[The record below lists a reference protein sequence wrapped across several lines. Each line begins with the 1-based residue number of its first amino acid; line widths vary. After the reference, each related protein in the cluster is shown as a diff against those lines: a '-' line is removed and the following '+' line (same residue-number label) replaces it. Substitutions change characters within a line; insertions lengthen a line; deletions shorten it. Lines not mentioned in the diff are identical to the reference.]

1 MYKIMIVEDDPMVAM
16 INEQFVNRCGDF
28 SVTHRCSNGE
38 DALAILVSAPVDLVI
53 MDVYMPRLDGI
64 ETLKKI
70 REKDIPVSVIMVT
83 AANDNSTV
91 EEAVRL
97 GAIDYLVKPFTFDRF
112 KQALEKFRNSKQ
124 VLDSDRALDQRN
136 IDILLGN
143 SPVVRQEQEPKGSQ
157 DRTRER
163 LMDCLAVSGEAS
175 RGLLLSMWEEVRPAY
190 CRTTERGA
198 PDSVCVWQIRGN
210 GRARVRA
217 CRRGAIAWRLR
228 SYRGRARSALC
239 YGCGRAADSWCPR

>member
-1 MYKIMIVEDDPMVAM
+1 MIQRKAKALPSGLNSRKERVRMYKIMIVEDDPMVAM

-143 SPVVRQEQEPKGSQ
+143 SPVVRQEQEPKGIQ
-157 DRTRER
+157 DKTRER
-163 LMDCLAVSGEAS
+163 LMDCLAVSGEWLTGEEIS
-175 RGLLLSMWEEVRPAY
+175 ERTELSVVTVRKYMNYLVDTGEVQGRMNYETGGRPSMLY
-190 CRTTERGA
+190 
-198 PDSVCVWQIRGN
+198 
-210 GRARVRA
+210 RVP
-217 CRRGAIAWRLR
+217 LK
-228 SYRGRARSALC
+228 
-239 YGCGRAADSWCPR
+239 

>member
-16 INEQFVNRCGDF
+16 INEQFVNRSGDF

-38 DALAILVSAPVDLVI
+38 DALAILDRETVDLVI

-112 KQALEKFRNSKQ
+112 RQALEKFRSGKQ
-124 VLDSDRALDQRN
+124 VLDGDRALDQRN

-143 SPVVRQEQEPKGSQ
+143 APAARQEQEPKGIQ
-157 DRTRER
+157 DKTRER
-163 LMDCLAVSGEAS
+163 LMDCLAVSGEWLTGEEIS
-175 RGLLLSMWEEVRPAY
+175 EKTELSVVTVRKYMNYLVDTGEVQGRMNYETGGRPCMLY
-190 CRTTERGA
+190 
-198 PDSVCVWQIRGN
+198 
-210 GRARVRA
+210 RVP
-217 CRRGAIAWRLR
+217 LK
-228 SYRGRARSALC
+228 
-239 YGCGRAADSWCPR
+239 

>member
-38 DALAILVSAPVDLVI
+38 DALAILGNAPVDLVI

-112 KQALEKFRNSKQ
+112 KQALEKFRSGKQ
-124 VLDSDRALDQRN
+124 VLDADRTLDQKN
-136 IDILLGN
+136 IDILMGN
-143 SPVVRQEQEPKGSQ
+143 ATTVRQEQEPKGIQ
-157 DRTRER
+157 DKTRER
-163 LMDCLAVSGEAS
+163 LMDCLAVSGEWLTGEEIS
-175 RGLLLSMWEEVRPAY
+175 EKTELSVVTVRKYMNYLVDTGEVQGRMNYETGGRPCMLY
-190 CRTTERGA
+190 
-198 PDSVCVWQIRGN
+198 
-210 GRARVRA
+210 RVP
-217 CRRGAIAWRLR
+217 LK
-228 SYRGRARSALC
+228 
-239 YGCGRAADSWCPR
+239 

>member
-53 MDVYMPRLDGI
+53 MHVYMPRLDGI

-143 SPVVRQEQEPKGSQ
+143 SPVVRQEQEPKGIQ
-157 DRTRER
+157 DKTRER
-163 LMDCLAVSGEAS
+163 LMDCLAVSGEWLTGEEIS
-175 RGLLLSMWEEVRPAY
+175 ERTELSVVTVRKYMNYLVDTGEVQGRMNYETGGRPSMLY
-190 CRTTERGA
+190 
-198 PDSVCVWQIRGN
+198 
-210 GRARVRA
+210 RVP
-217 CRRGAIAWRLR
+217 LK
-228 SYRGRARSALC
+228 
-239 YGCGRAADSWCPR
+239 

>member
-112 KQALEKFRNSKQ
+112 KQALEKFRSGKQ
-124 VLDSDRALDQRN
+124 VLDADRTLDQKN
-136 IDILLGN
+136 IDILMGN
-143 SPVVRQEQEPKGSQ
+143 ATTVRQEQEPKGIQ
-157 DRTRER
+157 DKTRER
-163 LMDCLAVSGEAS
+163 LMDCLAVSGEWLTGEEIS
-175 RGLLLSMWEEVRPAY
+175 EKTELSVVTVRKYMNYLVDTGEVQGRMNYETGGRPCMLY
-190 CRTTERGA
+190 
-198 PDSVCVWQIRGN
+198 
-210 GRARVRA
+210 RVP
-217 CRRGAIAWRLR
+217 LK
-228 SYRGRARSALC
+228 
-239 YGCGRAADSWCPR
+239 